1 MKKKKKKLR
10 GMTLVEIVISLLV
23 FALLGVVLV
32 GVGNAIDAHQRAARK
47 TTDKVAVEGPVAEA
61 QNKNDALLLNDD
73 YTIEVKAEGAASGVE
88 VKGKLYSVER
98 YTVDENGS
106 TVPDPNNDP
115 DNLKFIDIQKPVGA
129 ITPAT
134 T

>member
-1 MKKKKKKLR
+1 MKKKKKKFR

-23 FALLGVVLV
+23 FALLAVVLV

-61 QNKNDALLLNDD
+61 QNINDALLLDD
-73 YTIEVKAEGAASGVE
+73 KFTIEVKSKGAASGIE
-88 VKGKLYSVER
+88 VNGKLYSVER

-106 TVPDPNNDP
+106 TVPDPSNDP
-115 DNLKFIDIQKPVGA
+115 DNLKFIA
-129 ITPAT
+129 IERPTDPT
-134 T
+134 TTQDT